1 MADDWD
7 ISYDIDDLIE
17 PENKKKNPFAKT
29 FKEISRPYRDPEDL
43 WSKVTDREPYDWIED
58 TKENKH
64 DIFFGHSK
72 EAHVVLMSPD
82 KYLKEWEFAAIK
94 KPEEAKRVQENAQA
108 KIDIYKDAMNKG
120 DKFPLP
126 WLRYIDG
133 GFTGQEGY
141 HRANAAK
148 QLGIEK
154 IPVAILDI
162 DTNRVRRQFTGPSF
176 DSAENGFA
184 QLFGEKKKQNPFTYE
199 TELI

>member
-1 MADDWD
+1 MTDAWD

-17 PENKKKNPFAKT
+17 PSKAKKNPFAKT
-29 FKEISRPYRDPEDL
+29 FKEISRPYKEPDDL
-43 WSKVTDREPYDWIED
+43 WSKVSDREPYDWIED
-58 TKENKH
+58 TKEQKY
-64 DIFFGHSK
+64 DPFFEHSK
-72 EAHVVLMSPD
+72 EAHVELMSPD

-94 KPEEAKRVQENAQA
+94 KPEEAKRVQERAQQ
-108 KIDIYKDAMNKG
+108 KIDIYKESMIKG

-141 HRANAAK
+141 HRVNAAK

-162 DTNRVRRQFTGPSF
+162 NSNRVRRQFTEPS
-176 DSAENGFA
+176 SENGLA
-184 QLFGEKKKQNPFTYE
+184 QLFGEKQKKQNPFTFE